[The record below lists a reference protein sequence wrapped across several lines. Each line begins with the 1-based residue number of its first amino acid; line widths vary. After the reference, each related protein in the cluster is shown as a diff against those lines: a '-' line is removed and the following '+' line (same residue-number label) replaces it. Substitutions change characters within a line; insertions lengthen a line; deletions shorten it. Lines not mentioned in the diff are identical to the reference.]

1 MNKIKL
7 KGCEL
12 RLDKQV
18 LVGAIKRGGK
28 KATWSALDHLASV
41 SKEQVP
47 LDTGALKNSC
57 TVSVN
62 DDGSEGTISYDTPYA
77 VEQHENLIYHHQRG
91 RKAKYLE
98 DPVNDRTVQ
107 SEMAEIAKREFG
119 TELR

>member
-7 KGCEL
+7 KGGEL

-62 DDGSEGTISYDTPYA
+62 DDGSEGTVSYDTPYA
-77 VEQHENLIYHHQRG
+77 VEQHENLVYHHQRG

-107 SEMAEIAKREFG
+107 SEMVEIAKREFG

>member
-1 MNKIKL
+1 VNKIKL

-62 DDGSEGTISYDTPYA
+62 DDGSEGTVSYDTPYA
-77 VEQHENLIYHHQRG
+77 VEQHENLVYHHQRG

>member
-1 MNKIKL
+1 VNKIKL

-28 KATWSALDHLASV
+28 KATWSTLDHLASV

-62 DDGSEGTISYDTPYA
+62 DDGSEGTVSYDTPYA
-77 VEQHENLIYHHQRG
+77 VEQHENLVYHHQRG

>member
-62 DDGSEGTISYDTPYA
+62 DDGSEGTVSYDTPYA
-77 VEQHENLIYHHQRG
+77 VEQHENLVYHHQRG

>member
-1 MNKIKL
+1 MNKIRL

-28 KATWSALDHLASV
+28 KATWSVLDHLASV

-62 DDGSEGTISYDTPYA
+62 DDGSEGTVSYDTPYA
-77 VEQHENLIYHHQRG
+77 VEQHENLVYHHQRG

>member
-1 MNKIKL
+1 MTTWR

-62 DDGSEGTISYDTPYA
+62 DDGSEGTVSYDTPYA
-77 VEQHENLIYHHQRG
+77 VEQHENLVYHHQRG

>member
-7 KGCEL
+7 KGGEL

-18 LVGAIKRGGK
+18 LIGAIKRGGK

-107 SEMAEIAKREFG
+107 SEMVEIAKREFG